1 VQTKMDNDGKLSII
15 KKDDIKSKIGRS
27 PDYSDAIMMRMYYEL
42 DKMEEIEEKEET
54 VVFDEMSLLIDDD
67 EYDEKDETYN
77 SPY

>member
-1 VQTKMDNDGKLSII
+1 MDNDGKLSII

-67 EYDEKDETYN
+67 EYDEKDETI
-77 SPY
+77 